1 MKNLTFTQ
9 QGNAYYSEVFQ
20 GGVTIQ
26 MAFPDEKSH
35 AIDLETRLDSTLD
48 WIKQDSAYINR
59 NGMLTVNQSAAGQEF
74 RIHCLAMPSAA
85 VSCGLYASGP
95 ALISEDTEVIS
106 SNEVQTIGEDA
117 AHSIVADA
125 IAEIEGE

>member
-9 QGNAYYSEVFQ
+9 QGNAYYSEVFY

-26 MAFPDEKSH
+26 IVFPDAKSN
-35 AIDLETRLDSTLD
+35 AVDVETRLDSTLE

-59 NGMLTVNQSAAGQEF
+59 NGLLTVNQSATSQEF
-74 RIHCLAMPSAA
+74 RIHCLAMPTAA
-85 VSCGLYASGP
+85 VSSGLYASGP
-95 ALISEDTEVIS
+95 AIISEDTEVIS
-106 SNEVQTIGEDA
+106 SNEVQTIGENA
-117 AHSIVADA
+117 ARSIVADA